1 MNIIHLRSF
10 YNTVKYKSISKAAKE
25 LHLSQPGLSMQI
37 QNLEN
42 TLGVSLLNRSRRGVD
57 LTDEGKIVYDYA
69 DSILS
74 LEDNMLISLQNL
86 SKRNNNIKIG
96 SCKSMGEYAL
106 PCTLYT
112 FKQIY
117 SDINISM
124 HIDSTFSIIKKI
136 QDMTLNL
143 GIIQESSVPNDLECK
158 VILSDEL
165 VLVANKDYPHS
176 KIYISDLYDLPIV
189 MRDYDSATRV
199 NLENILKKNGI
210 DINRLNVIFE
220 FNSLEAIKQ
229 SVSSGKCFS
238 FIPKITIRQELRDQ
252 SLKSVIVENL
262 DTKFNYYISYRKN
275 HTFSKSEKCFMKFI
289 LSKSRCFC
297 Y

>member
-1 MNIIHLRSF
+1 
-10 YNTVKYKSISKAAKE
+10 
-25 LHLSQPGLSMQI
+25 
-37 QNLEN
+37 
-42 TLGVSLLNRSRRGVD
+42 
-57 LTDEGKIVYDYA
+57 
-69 DSILS
+69 
-74 LEDNMLISLQNL
+74 
-86 SKRNNNIKIG
+86 
-96 SCKSMGEYAL
+96 MGEFAL

>member
-74 LEDNMLISLQNL
+74 LEDNMLIYLQNL

-229 SVSSGKCFS
+229 SVSSGKYFS

>member
-1 MNIIHLRSF
+1 
-10 YNTVKYKSISKAAKE
+10 
-25 LHLSQPGLSMQI
+25 
-37 QNLEN
+37 
-42 TLGVSLLNRSRRGVD
+42 
-57 LTDEGKIVYDYA
+57 
-69 DSILS
+69 
-74 LEDNMLISLQNL
+74 
-86 SKRNNNIKIG
+86 
-96 SCKSMGEYAL
+96 MGEYAL

-262 DTKFNYYISYRKN
+262 DTKFNYYISYRKK

>member
-42 TLGVSLLNRSRRGVD
+42 TLGVSLLNRSRRG
-57 LTDEGKIVYDYA
+57 VYDYA

>member
-229 SVSSGKCFS
+229 SVSSGKYFS

>member
-42 TLGVSLLNRSRRGVD
+42 ALGTSLLNRSRRGVE

-69 DSILS
+69 HSILS
-74 LEDNMLISLQNL
+74 LEDNMRISLQNL
-86 SKRNNNIKIG
+86 SEKNNDIKIG

-106 PCTLYT
+106 PCSLYT

-117 SDINISM
+117 SDINIYM

-143 GIIQESSVPNDLECK
+143 GIIQESSVPNDLECN

-165 VLVANKDYPHS
+165 ILVANNDYPNS
-176 KIYISDLYDLPIV
+176 KISISDLYDLPIV
-189 MRDYDSATRV
+189 MRDSNSATRV
-199 NLENILKKNGI
+199 NLESILKKNGI
-210 DINRLNVIFE
+210 DINRLNIVFE
-220 FNSLEAIKQ
+220 FNSPEAIKQ
-229 SVSSGKCFS
+229 SVISGKCLS
-238 FIPKITIRQELRDQ
+238 FIPKVTIRQELRNQ
-252 SLKSVIVENL
+252 TLKKVAVENL

-275 HTFSKSEKCFMKFI
+275 HHFSKAEECFMKFI

>member
-136 QDMTLNL
+136 QDMALNL

-165 VLVANKDYPHS
+165 VLVANKDYPYS

-229 SVSSGKCFS
+229 SVSSGKYFS